1 MLEMKGGV
9 LMSVAPAPG
18 SEAMRHRILTWP
30 STSNGRRAG
39 WLSLVPA
46 CLMTVTGMLGA
57 AGAYDWSRSVRIAV
71 LGIPTVGMLVCSL
84 VASGLAVLAL
94 RKGDRSLVLL
104 WPLLLGAA
112 VVLFVVGEFAFP
124 H

>member
-1 MLEMKGGV
+1 
-9 LMSVAPAPG
+9 
-18 SEAMRHRILTWP
+18 
-30 STSNGRRAG
+30 
-39 WLSLVPA
+39 
-46 CLMTVTGMLGA
+46 MTVTGMLGA

-84 VASGLAVLAL
+84 VAGGLAVLAL

>member
-1 MLEMKGGV
+1 MLELKGGV

-18 SEAMRHRILTWP
+18 SEPMRHRILTWP

-46 CLMTVTGMLGA
+46 GLMTVTGMLGA

-84 VASGLAVLAL
+84 V
-94 RKGDRSLVLL
+94 LL

>member
-1 MLEMKGGV
+1 
-9 LMSVAPAPG
+9 MSVAPASRP
-18 SEAMRHRILTWP
+18 EPLRHHFLAWP
-30 STSNGRRAG
+30 STRDGKRAG
-39 WLSLVPA
+39 WLSLAPIG
-46 CLMTVTGMLGA
+46 LMTVTGMLAA

-71 LGIPTVGMLVCSL
+71 LAIPTVGMFVCSL
-84 VASGLAVLAL
+84 VSGGLAVLAL

-112 VVLFVVGEFAFP
+112 VVLFIVGEFAFP